1 MNNILLD
8 IGCFNG
14 RTNSITYKLLKRKKE
29 NWKGYLIE
37 PNYHLNLDIIDNL
50 DDDYHGLS
58 KKQIQSI
65 LKLDWDIMH
74 DAIYDA
80 TKHFD
85 LSEYYRNAIEDTV
98 DILKEKYIDQ
108 TKK

>member
-1 MNNILLD
+1 MMFNSNIYEVSLL
-8 IGCFNG
+8 
-14 RTNSITYKLLKRKKE
+14 T
-29 NWKGYLIE
+29 
-37 PNYHLNLDIIDNL
+37 LNPQDIIDNL

-58 KKQIQSI
+58 KKQKERI

-85 LSEYYRNAIEDTV
+85 LSEYYRDAIEDTI
-98 DILKEKYIDQ
+98 DILKEKCNA
-108 TKK
+108 TT

>member
-1 MNNILLD
+1 MFNASTYEVSLL
-8 IGCFNG
+8 
-14 RTNSITYKLLKRKKE
+14 T
-29 NWKGYLIE
+29 
-37 PNYHLNLDIIDNL
+37 LNPQDIIDNL

-85 LSEYYRNAIEDTV
+85 LSEYYRDAIEDTV